1 LKRIEINKEALT
13 QFVVAALVL
22 LTDQVTKYLVATHLE
37 MGQPWNIAPWL
48 APVFSI
54 THVTNTGVAFGL
66 FQGLGKVFIFTNLI
80 ASVGI
85 ILYSR
90 RLPRGQWIMRVALGL
105 ALGGAIG
112 NFIDRVRFGG
122 TVVDF
127 IDVNFWPLHNWPV
140 FNLADASVLTGVFIL
155 VGLLFWEERQEQRKE
170 QVAEGG

>member
-1 LKRIEINKEALT
+1 MKRIGINKEVLV
-13 QFVVAALVL
+13 QLVIAALVL
-22 LTDQVTKYLVATHLE
+22 SADQVTKYLVSTRLAIGE
-37 MGQPWNIAPWL
+37 SWDIAPWV
-48 APVFSI
+48 AHVFSI

-66 FQGLGKVFIFTNLI
+66 FQGLGKIFVFTNLI
-80 ASVGI
+80 ASVAI

-112 NFIDRVRFGG
+112 NFIDRARFGG

-140 FNLADASVLTGVFIL
+140 FNIADASVLTGVFIL

>member
-1 LKRIEINKEALT
+1 
-13 QFVVAALVL
+13 
-22 LTDQVTKYLVATHLE
+22 
-37 MGQPWNIAPWL
+37 M
-48 APVFSI
+48 
-54 THVTNTGVAFGL
+54 TNTGVAFGL

-170 QVAEGG
+170 QAAEGG